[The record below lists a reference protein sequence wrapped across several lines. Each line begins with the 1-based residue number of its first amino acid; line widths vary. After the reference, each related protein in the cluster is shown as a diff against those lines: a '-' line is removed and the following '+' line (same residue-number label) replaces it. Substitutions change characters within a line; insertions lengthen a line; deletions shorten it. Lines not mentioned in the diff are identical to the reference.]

1 MQSIPMRANTPLT
14 SHIPEPL
21 SGSGSKRNVKPLCF
35 ATAAIDSSTKADDRG
50 QPIDLSRRRVR
61 FDQSP
66 PGNSRRGRRGLRR
79 RPALARWAATK
90 QVFAFASRSMPSSAA
105 MMRASLSTWTG
116 SAIVRSTLSSHTSA
130 ATKPVNFALQTERLV
145 AFFHHAH
152 SSSVLLKVILEQLR
166 RSCR

>member
-50 QPIDLSRRRVR
+50 QPVDLSRRRVR
-61 FDQSP
+61 LDQ
-66 PGNSRRGRRGLRR
+66 GRGGLRR

-105 MMRASLSTWTG
+105 MVRASLSTWTG

-130 ATKPVNFALQTERLV
+130 ATKPVNFALETERLV

>member
-1 MQSIPMRANTPLT
+1 MQSIPMRENTPLT

-21 SGSGSKRNVKPLCF
+21 SGSRSKRNVKPLCF
-35 ATAAIDSSTKADDRG
+35 VTATIDSSTKADDRG
-50 QPIDLSRRRVR
+50 QPVDLSSRRVR

-90 QVFAFASRSMPSSAA
+90 QVFAFASHSMRSSAA
-105 MMRASLSTWTG
+105 MSLSTWTG